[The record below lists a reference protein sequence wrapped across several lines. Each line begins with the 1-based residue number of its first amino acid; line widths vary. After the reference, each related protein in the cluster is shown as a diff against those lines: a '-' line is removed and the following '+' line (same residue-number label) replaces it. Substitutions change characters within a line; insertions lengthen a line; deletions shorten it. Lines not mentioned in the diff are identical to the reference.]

1 MAELTDKLAD
11 SIIER
16 VKKSKGKTTLRIKIV
31 DFENNVAVQMYS
43 KSYKVSIRDM
53 IDFCKENGLED
64 KFSIK

>member
-1 MAELTDKLAD
+1 
-11 SIIER
+11 
-16 VKKSKGKTTLRIKIV
+16 
-31 DFENNVAVQMYS
+31 MYS